1 MTRFRITPVAL
12 ALACLT
18 GAATG
23 APLPALLPGK
33 PADIQAAVRQ
43 PGARVVLV
51 NVWAT
56 WCLPCREEM
65 PALLKLRRA
74 YADRGLRLVL
84 VSGDFSNEAGQAAAF
99 LHDLGV
105 DFPTYIKAGGD
116 MEFIDAFDPKW
127 SGALPATFIYDSAGR
142 LQHSMFGPATYEQFE
157 EQIRTVMRSSPAG
170 HPSSAGPQAD
180 GGRPTTD
187 D

>member
-1 MTRFRITPVAL
+1 MKLRITAVAL
-12 ALACLT
+12 ALACLA
-18 GAATG
+18 GVATG
-23 APLPALLPGK
+23 APPPALLPGK
-33 PADIQAAVRQ
+33 PADIRAAVRQ

-51 NVWAT
+51 NIWAT

-65 PALLKLRRA
+65 PALLKLQRT

-84 VSGDFSNEAGQAAAF
+84 VSGDFPSEAGQAAAF
-99 LHDLGV
+99 LRDLGI
-105 DFPTYIKAGGD
+105 DFPTYIKDGSD

-127 SGALPATFIYDSAGR
+127 SGALPATFIYDGAGR

-157 EQIRTVMRSSPAG
+157 EQIRTVMGPAADG
-170 HPSSAGPQAD
+170 RRSSAGPKAD